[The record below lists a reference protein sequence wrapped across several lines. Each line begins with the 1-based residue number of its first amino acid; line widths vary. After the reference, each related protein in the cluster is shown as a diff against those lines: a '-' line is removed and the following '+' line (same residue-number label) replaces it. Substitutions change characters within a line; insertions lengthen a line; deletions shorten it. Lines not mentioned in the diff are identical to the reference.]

1 VNVVPQIKLKKAR
14 NKGLTHSWRLTLC
27 SESRRAGDVSDSCK
41 ECEEV
46 VTLIDGQ
53 LYFAPGLLMKDL
65 DLDDHESVLSAFEQR
80 VKGLFL
86 SPIRAL
92 ERRENGE
99 EGALF
104 AGALLVAALIESVAR
119 VETGSDAQG
128 TLIKQW
134 LETHI
139 EAFQGTVVFAPGRTA
154 RPETKTLADVF
165 EYRFR
170 NGLAH
175 SGYVAS
181 LGRLSRSI
189 DGPVTVAAD
198 IVIVN
203 PFSLADAVEQCID
216 IFAADLRAGRRD
228 IRRFAYHVAEQFRE
242 EVNRARAEAAA

>member
-1 VNVVPQIKLKKAR
+1 MAIV
-14 NKGLTHSWRLTLC
+14 
-27 SESRRAGDVSDSCK
+27 
-41 ECEEV
+41 
-46 VTLIDGQ
+46 DGR

-65 DLDDHESVLSAFEQR
+65 DLDSSESLVWAFEQR
-80 VKGLFL
+80 IKGMFL

-92 ERRENGE
+92 EHRAEVE

-104 AGALLVAALIESVAR
+104 GGALLVAALIESVAR

-134 LETHI
+134 LEAHI
-139 EAFQGTVVFAPGRTA
+139 DAFRGTVVVGPGRSGK
-154 RPETKTLADVF
+154 PETKTVADVF

-175 SGYVAS
+175 EGYVAS

-189 DGPVTVAAD
+189 NGPVEVSAD

-203 PFSLADAVEQCID
+203 PFCLADTVERWVDTFIE
-216 IFAADLRAGRRD
+216 DLRAGRRD
-228 IRRFAYHVAEQFRE
+228 IRRFAYQIAQQFQK
-242 EVNRARAEAAA
+242 EVERARAEVNQ